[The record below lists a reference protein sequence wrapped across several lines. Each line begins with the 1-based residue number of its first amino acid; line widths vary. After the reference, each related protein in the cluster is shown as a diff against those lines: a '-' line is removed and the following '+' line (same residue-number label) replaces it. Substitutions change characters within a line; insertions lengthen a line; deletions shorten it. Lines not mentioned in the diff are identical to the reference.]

1 MANSEGNNKKVTIQA
16 TNVVK
21 TFGEGDE
28 QVHALKKVNLEVYE
42 GELVMIVGP
51 SGCGKTTL
59 LSVIAGTLHFDSGS
73 INVLGSEL
81 ENLSKAE
88 LTEFRAQNIGFIFQ
102 LFHLIP
108 TLTTVE
114 NACIPLII
122 QGNDRHKA
130 FESAKDILEKVGLGD
145 KYEKLPRQLS
155 GGQQQRVA
163 VARALVHKP
172 PIVMCDEPTSALD
185 FETGIKVMEILK
197 HLAQSRNRSVIVVT
211 HDHRI
216 FKYADRVVEMD
227 DGSILGVKHNHE
239 LNHI

>member
-1 MANSEGNNKKVTIQA
+1 MVNSDNNKKVTIL
-16 TNVVK
+16 VKGVSK
-21 TFGEGDE
+21 TFGQGEE
-28 QVHALKKVNLEVYE
+28 QVHALKSVELEIYE

-59 LSVIAGTLHFDSGS
+59 LSVIAGTLNFDSGT
-73 INVLGSEL
+73 INVLNNEL
-81 ENLSKAE
+81 ET
-88 LTEFRAQNIGFIFQ
+88 LTKEQLTDFRATHIGFIFQ

-114 NACIPLII
+114 NAALALLI
-122 QGNDRHKA
+122 QGNDRE
-130 FESAKDILEKVGLGD
+130 ESFKRAEEILESVGLGD
-145 KYEKLPRQLS
+145 KFHKRPRELS

-163 VARALVHKP
+163 VARALAHRP
-172 PIVMCDEPTSALD
+172 PILMCDEPTSALD

-197 HLAQSRNRSVIVVT
+197 HLAQNRNRSVIVVT

-216 FKYADRVVEMD
+216 FKYADRIIEMD
-227 DGSILGVKHNHE
+227 DGRILGVKHNHE

>member
-1 MANSEGNNKKVTIQA
+1 MASTETINKKVTIR
-16 TNVVK
+16 VHDVKK
-21 TFGEGDE
+21 TFGEGEE
-28 QVHALKKVNLEVYE
+28 QVHALKGVNLEVYE

-59 LSVIAGTLHFDSGS
+59 LSVIAGTLHFDSGT
-73 INVLGSEL
+73 INVLGNEL
-81 ENLSKAE
+81 EQLDKDA
-88 LTEFRAQNIGFIFQ
+88 LTTFRAQKIGFIFQ

-122 QGNDRHKA
+122 QGEERHEAFKKA
-130 FESAKDILEKVGLGD
+130 EELLEKVGLGQKYD
-145 KYEKLPRQLS
+145 KFPKQLS

-163 VARALVHKP
+163 VARALVHNP

-185 FETGIKVMEILK
+185 FETGIKVMELLK
-197 HLAQSRNRSVIVVT
+197 HLVQTGNRSIIVVT

-216 FKYADRVVEMD
+216 FKYADRVIEMD
-227 DGSILGVKHNHE
+227 DGVVLGIKHNHD
-239 LNHI
+239 HA